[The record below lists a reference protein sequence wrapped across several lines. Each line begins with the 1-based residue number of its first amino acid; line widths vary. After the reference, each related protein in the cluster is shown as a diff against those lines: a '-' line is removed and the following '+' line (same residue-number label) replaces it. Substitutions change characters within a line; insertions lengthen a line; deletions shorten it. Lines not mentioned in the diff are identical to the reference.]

1 MNKFI
6 KTDIENA
13 VIQMKAAIMNALH
26 DIDSGEETYIDLG
39 ENISANLLF
48 HCLEEAKWEE
58 DEDSYDTNGW
68 GVDFWEYWYAPSGNR
83 VLINGSLRYETHF
96 VIRICNIDE

>member
-13 VIQMKAAIMNALH
+13 VIQMKAAIMNALY

-48 HCLEEAKWEE
+48 HCLEEAKWKKDSEEIKVITGNFWSYWFSPSGKYVQVTGCLQNGLNFVIKIYDE
-58 DEDSYDTNGW
+58 DE
-68 GVDFWEYWYAPSGNR
+68 
-83 VLINGSLRYETHF
+83 
-96 VIRICNIDE
+96 

>member
-26 DIDSGEETYIDLG
+26 DIDSFEDTYIDLG

-48 HCLEEAKWEE
+48 RCLKEAEWKE
-58 DEDSYDTNGW
+58 DESSFNINGLK
-68 GVDFWEYWYAPSGNR
+68 VDFESYWYAPSGNR
-83 VLINGSLRYETHF
+83 VSISGSLRHNTHF
-96 VIRICNIDE
+96 VIKICNIYE